1 MERVSGIGTLR
12 ERVAAARVAG
22 HSIALVPT
30 MGNLHAGHLALVD
43 AARARAGF
51 VVVSIFVNP
60 LQFGPNEDFGA
71 YPRTLAADLEALTG
85 RGADLVFTPSVAEL
99 YPDGTDLATRV
110 HVAGLSE
117 ILCGASRPGHFDGVT
132 TVVAKLFHLVAPDL
146 AVFGQKDFQQLAL
159 IRRMVR
165 DLSMAVEVLGVPTA
179 RAADGLALS
188 SRNGYL
194 TEEERARAPALQ
206 RVLAGTAARIRD
218 GEAPGAAAA
227 VACDALAAEGFEPDY
242 VSVRRQSDLG
252 EPEAGDRAL
261 VVLGAA
267 RLGRAR
273 LIDNVPFE
281 REPAA

>member
-12 ERVAAARVAG
+12 ERITAARTAG

-30 MGNLHAGHLALVD
+30 MGKLHAGHLALVD

-60 LQFGPNEDFGA
+60 LQFGPNEDFAA
-71 YPRTLAADLEALTG
+71 YPRTLAADMEALTG

-99 YPDGTDLATRV
+99 YPDGTELATRV
-110 HVAGLSE
+110 RVAGLSE

-132 TVVAKLFHLVAPDL
+132 TVVAKLFHVVGPDL

-194 TEEERARAPALQ
+194 TEEQRARAPE
-206 RVLAGTAARIRD
+206 I
-218 GEAPGAAAA
+218 
-227 VACDALAAEGFEPDY
+227 
-242 VSVRRQSDLG
+242 
-252 EPEAGDRAL
+252 
-261 VVLGAA
+261 
-267 RLGRAR
+267 GRASCR
-273 LIDNVPFE
+273 E
-281 REPAA
+281 RVCHRV